1 MKNTRSSL
9 YITLFILILLNA
21 CSYSNPLRQEQ
32 PERPPGI
39 VVGGSH
45 ICRTQ
50 RDETVVCWGDNRFGQ
65 LGNGTTTPSINPVE
79 VAGLTDVVSLAAGDG
94 HTCAVLKEG
103 GVRCWGANHR
113 GQLGIA
119 LRRPSSAPVSV
130 PVGPATQI
138 AAGRTHTCARLS
150 DGTVSC
156 WGDNSDGQV
165 GLTAPITMPVP
176 PAAVPKLTDVI
187 SVTTGNEHSCSL
199 SLEGEVYC
207 WGDNHFGQL
216 GHGKQAH
223 QFFPPRPVPI
233 KGPAFAVSA
242 GRRHTCALLSNRTVQ
257 CWGENFDGQLGN
269 GTTTQSLLPVQVVF
283 TDLTGKTRSLENVA
297 AVSAGKGHTCALL
310 INREVYCWGS
320 NRSGQL
326 GGHALEISPSPV
338 RSRLSHAFAVAIASG
353 EEYTCAISL
362 TGATQC
368 VGGEKIKP
376 AVPFTDS

>member
-1 MKNTRSSL
+1 MKDTRSSF
-9 YITLFILILLNA
+9 YITLFILILLSA

-32 PERPPGI
+32 PERSPGI

-50 RDETVVCWGDNRFGQ
+50 RDETVVCWGGNRFGQ

-119 LRRPSSAPVSV
+119 LRRPSLTPVSV

-165 GLTAPITMPVP
+165 GLTAPITMPAP

-187 SVTTGNEHSCSL
+187 SVTAGNEHSCSL

-216 GHGKQAH
+216 GHGIQAH
-223 QFFPPRPVPI
+223 QFLPPRLVPLR
-233 KGPAFAVSA
+233 GRVLAVSA
-242 GRRHTCALLSNRTVQ
+242 GRRHTCILLKDRTVQ
-257 CWGENFDGQLGN
+257 CWGENYDGQLGN
-269 GTTTQSLLPVQVVF
+269 GTTVDSLFPIEV
-283 TDLTGKTRSLENVA
+283 KPLEDVA
-297 AVSAGKGHTCALL
+297 AISAGKDHTCALL
-310 INREVYCWGS
+310 LDGEVYCWGS
-320 NRSGQL
+320 NRSGQFGNHEKEVSL
-326 GGHALEISPSPV
+326 YPTRAGLTHVIT
-338 RSRLSHAFAVAIASG
+338 IAAGS
-353 EEYTCAISL
+353 ELTCAIFWNN
-362 TGATQC
+362 ATRC
-368 VGGEKIKP
+368 VGWERRDQM
-376 AVPFTDS
+376 VPFSLAPES